1 MPWYL
6 NIRERQEVAS
16 FSQYLNNNAGHDWK
30 KVMPQLLRIRQVQLK
45 NDQILGTWQARTPE
59 GRIAEIL
66 CSFGHGRTRKG
77 HNTDGTTY
85 DVELDQFS
93 KDIQQA
99 LGRWLTTVIEP
110 AVAATDQG
118 GGFSDVRDPR
128 YQEIAATHLAR
139 NRSIAPLGPI
149 TQNRSIDLI
158 FQVMGSVADNYDRE
172 LEDYY
177 AQYRQYAAQQAARQ
191 YEEQM
196 AAQDQARLD
205 KTAVKMLK
213 TIRQHQKMK
222 LDGSGLK
229 GGHDAGNFWLLS
241 RSIDGMPILLVSSA
255 GDKDIK
261 DTYISQANGLA
272 SASRPDV
279 CTGSFLQDKKA
290 ARIRF
295 MVDRGQTQTPVF
307 ASALTAMGVRRNTV
321 QSMPAGRSAWAA
333 ATAQPAGNSS
343 SPPSSPRTSPR
354 F

>member
-6 NIRERQEVAS
+6 NIRERQAIAS

-45 NDQILGTWQARTPE
+45 NDAILGTWQARTPE

-77 HNTDGTTY
+77 YNRDGTSY

-118 GGFSDVRDPR
+118 GGCSDFRDPK

-139 NRSIAPLGPI
+139 NRAIAPLGPI
-149 TQNRSIDLI
+149 TRNASIDLMLSA
-158 FQVMGSVADNYDRE
+158 MGSVADRYDPD

-177 AQYRQYAAQQAARQ
+177 TQYRQYAAQQAARQ

-196 AAQDQARLD
+196 ANQDQARLD
-205 KTAVKMLK
+205 KTAMK
-213 TIRQHQKMK
+213 TIKKIRDHQKMK

-229 GGHDAGNFWLLS
+229 GSHESGNFWLLS
-241 RSIDGMPILLVSSA
+241 RSIDGMPILLVSSTGEKA
-255 GDKDIK
+255 IK
-261 DTYISQANGLA
+261 DSYVGQATSLA
-272 SASRPDV
+272 SASNPGV
-279 CTGSFLQDKKA
+279 CTGTFSQDKKSG
-290 ARIRF
+290 RILF
-295 MVDRGQTQTPVF
+295 MVEQGQTQTPVL
-307 ASALTAMGVRRNTV
+307 ASALSAMGVRRKTV
-321 QSMPAGRSAWAA
+321 QSLPAGRSAWAA
-333 ATAQPAGNSS
+333 STAAAAA
-343 SPPSSPRTSPR
+343 PSSPRG